1 MWRTWGGILASYNCY
16 RLSTSSKGDLPYMK
30 TGNAKAVKQ
39 SGGGGAGPIGGWGS
53 GPIGGGGGAPVADGG
68 SGPIGGEPVGGGP
81 RAKAI
86 LQQIAK
92 HFGPLSKAFDDL
104 ANTPFGGV
112 PSPKGTAKKK

>member
-30 TGNAKAVKQ
+30 TGNAKPVKQ
-39 SGGGGAGPIGGWGS
+39 TGGGGAGPIGG
-53 GPIGGGGGAPVADGG
+53 GG
-68 SGPIGGEPVGGGP
+68 SGPVGGEPVGGGP

-92 HFGPLSKAFDDL
+92 HFGHLSKAFDDL

-112 PSPKGTAKKK
+112 PSPKGTARSEEHTSELQSLRH